1 MKLGIFITNQHPPDT
16 DMVSALEEQ
25 FAMVRMARDRGW
37 DAVATGQHYLS
48 EGMRQLQLVPFL
60 SRLAG
65 EAGEMTGIAGVL
77 LLPLHNPV
85 EVAEHIASLD
95 VIWKGNFVFG
105 VGLGY
110 RDVEFDAFRVPRGQR
125 VHRFEECLVLVKRL
139 WTEEAVS
146 FESDVCKLDKV
157 TMTIRP
163 VQRPHPP
170 IWFAATTDQAVQRA
184 AKLGDTW
191 LIGPHATSTTVTRQ
205 LSIYRAELS
214 SYGRPFPRELPI
226 IREIFCARDRQ
237 TALEIAGPHLASKY
251 GAYARWGQDDAL
263 PAEDTFRRSFE
274 ELLKD
279 RFVLGSPEECYVQL
293 RPCWETLGVNYLILR
308 THWSGL
314 PVSAALQSMRLIS
327 DELLPALRRV
337 PSSGVGSRPGAGS
350 GD

>member
-1 MKLGIFITNQHPPDT
+1 MKLGIFLTNQQPLET

-25 FAMVRMARDRGW
+25 LVMVRMARDRGW

-85 EVAEHIASLD
+85 EVAEQIASLD
-95 VIWKGNFVFG
+95 VIWKGNLVFG

-110 RDVEFDAFRVPRGQR
+110 RDVEFDAFRVPRGRR
-125 VHRFEECLVLVKRL
+125 VRRFEECLTLVKRL
-139 WTEEAVS
+139 WTETMVS
-146 FESDVCKLDKV
+146 FESEVCKLDKV

-163 VQRPHPP
+163 IQRPHPP
-170 IWFAATTDQAVQRA
+170 IWMAATTDQAVQRA
-184 AKLGDTW
+184 AALGDTW
-191 LIGPHATSTTVTRQ
+191 FISPHAALPTVIRQ
-205 LSIYRAELS
+205 IALYRAALS
-214 SYGRPFPRELPI
+214 RCGKPLPRQVPI
-226 IREIFCARDRQ
+226 LREIFCARDRQ

-263 PAEDTFRRSFE
+263 PAEDSFRRSFE

-279 RFVLGSPEECYVQL
+279 RFILGSPDECYEQL
-293 RPCWETLGVNYLILR
+293 RPYWETLGVNYLILR

-314 PVSAALQSMRLIS
+314 PVSAALQSMQLIS
-327 DELLPALRRV
+327 DELLPVLRRL
-337 PSSGVGSRPGAGS
+337 PREGGGSRARAEPGT
-350 GD
+350 